1 MTNSVKNVVNN
12 KIAIWN
18 DVFRYPQN
26 VLLIPKIMIPK

>member
-18 DVFRYPQN
+18 DV
-26 VLLIPKIMIPK
+26 LDIPKCFVDS